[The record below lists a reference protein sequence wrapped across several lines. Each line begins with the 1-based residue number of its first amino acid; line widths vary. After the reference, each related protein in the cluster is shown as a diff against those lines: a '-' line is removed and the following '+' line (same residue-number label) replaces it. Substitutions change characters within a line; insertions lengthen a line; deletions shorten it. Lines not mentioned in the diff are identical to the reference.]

1 MDCIPMPSAPMILGL
16 LTGARWLH
24 MYRPRRF
31 QWTWFG
37 VNQTSGSWIRV
48 TAKFGR
54 DDRQTH
60 GGRCFQWS
68 SPLAECFAL
77 ICVVLVSNL
86 IILLA
91 SAHWWSGYACPPQ
104 THAKQYPHNRC
115 HTNEVSTWH
124 AQNQRLAYIMMTSS
138 NDNIFHVTGP
148 LWRESTVQRWIPLT
162 MASDTELWCFL
173 WSASERLRKQSRRRW
188 FKTSSR
194 SLYLDKAVDSYDY
207 LLYEESITMNIA
219 Y

>member
-1 MDCIPMPSAPMILGL
+1 MKINECNNIHDQMDCIPMPSAPVILGL

-77 ICVVLVSNL
+77 MCVVLVSNL
-86 IILLA
+86 IILLT

-104 THAKQYPHNRC
+104 THAKQYPHNRY
-115 HTNEVSTWH
+115 HTNEVNIDMHRTRDLH
-124 AQNQRLAYIMMTSS
+124 RLHHDDVIK
-138 NDNIFHVTGP
+138 
-148 LWRESTVQRWIPLT
+148 W
-162 MASDTELWCFL
+162 
-173 WSASERLRKQSRRRW
+173 
-188 FKTSSR
+188 
-194 SLYLDKAVDSYDY
+194 
-207 LLYEESITMNIA
+207 
-219 Y
+219 